1 MMRLVDEH
9 SAASLVAAMSERS
22 ILVQPFGSIEQHG
35 PHLPLATDSIIVE
48 AVARSLVERYGDEHD
63 LWLLP
68 SLRYT
73 KSDEHASFPG
83 TVWLSSTTMLSVVD
97 DLARSLAMLPARRLV
112 FLNGHGGNSALLN
125 VACREVRRRY
135 GFLTFLAHVHTAQGG
150 GTHEGEQGM
159 GIHGGMEETSAML
172 HLRPDLVDVSA
183 LAARVPEA
191 LTHNRHV
198 RFGGTVGF
206 GWLAEDFGPDGHIGD
221 PRRANAE
228 LGKVAFEAGVAR
240 LGEAMGEVARFSF
253 PIDTSGAS

>member
-1 MMRLVDEH
+1 MTRLVDEH
-9 SAASLVAAMSERS
+9 SAASLMAAVSERS
-22 ILVQPFGSIEQHG
+22 ILIQPFGSVEQHG
-35 PHLPLATDSIIVE
+35 PHLPLATDAIIVE
-48 AVARSLVERYGDEHD
+48 AVARALVERHGDEHD

-68 SLRYT
+68 ALRYT

-83 TVWLSSTTMLSVVD
+83 TVWLSSTTMLAVVD

-135 GFLTFLAHVHTAQGG
+135 GLLTFLAHVHTAQGG
-150 GTHEGEQGM
+150 GTHEGEHGM

-172 HLRPDLVDVSA
+172 HLRPDLVDLGKLS
-183 LAARVPEA
+183 ARVPEG
-191 LTHNRHV
+191 LTRNRHV
-198 RFGGTVGF
+198 RFGGRVGF

-228 LGKVAFEAGVAR
+228 LGKANFDAGVAD